1 MSITTE
7 LQRIHQAKTDLKT
20 AIEGYTNYPID
31 DEATL
36 DTYVSMVDEVFNR
49 GWDSGYEHG
58 YGEGKAEG
66 GSDSWY
72 DTFWDNA
79 LNYGGLISGDY
90 LFAGGCWTDET
101 FIPKYDVNPTTAQ
114 YMFQSSKVTDV
125 VSALEKAG
133 KTIDFSNCTNFQFL
147 VYGSSVT
154 HIGIVDMTKVSSS
167 ANANSVFRGGGGH
180 SLQKIDKV
188 IVSEK
193 YPLGSNAFTN
203 CTKLTDI
210 DIEGTITGSFS
221 VINSPKLTV
230 QSAKNIITHLAN
242 YAGADKEFTQSV
254 NFHANVWDLLDAEG
268 ATSPNENTW
277 REYVNDLGWNV
288 G

>member
-7 LQRIHQAKTDLKT
+7 LQRISQAKADIKT
-20 AIEGYTNYPID
+20 AIEGYTNVPID
-31 DEATL
+31 EEATL
-36 DTYVSMVDEVFNR
+36 DTYSSMVDEVYTK
-49 GWDSGYEHG
+49 GYEK
-58 YGEGKAEG
+58 GKSEG
-66 GSDSWY
+66 GGGDSWY
-72 DTFWDNA
+72 DIFWDTA
-79 LNYGGLISGDY
+79 LNNGGLINGDY
-90 LFAGGCWTDET
+90 MFAGGCWTDAT
-101 FIPKYDVNPTTAQ
+101 FIPKYDVIPTTTQ

-230 QSAKNIITHLAN
+230 QSAKNIITHLDN
-242 YAGADKEFTQSV
+242 YVGTDKEFTQSV
-254 NFHANVWDLLDAEG
+254 KFHADVWTALDTEG
-268 ATSPNENTW
+268 ATSPNGNTW
-277 REYVNDLGWNV
+277 REYVDTIGWNV
-288 G
+288 